1 MSKKLFWRWAK
12 IYLLYVSLIKRAN
25 IKYDLKPF
33 YNRLFLYLTQIF
45 KTLQSSIH

>member
-33 YNRLFLYLTQIF
+33 YNRLFIEQIF
-45 KTLQSSIH
+45 KTQKRSIH